1 VLRAAA
7 VGHQLLLLLL
17 GRLSVGRV
25 LLLVLVLLTTA
36 AVTAAC

>member
-1 VLRAAA
+1 